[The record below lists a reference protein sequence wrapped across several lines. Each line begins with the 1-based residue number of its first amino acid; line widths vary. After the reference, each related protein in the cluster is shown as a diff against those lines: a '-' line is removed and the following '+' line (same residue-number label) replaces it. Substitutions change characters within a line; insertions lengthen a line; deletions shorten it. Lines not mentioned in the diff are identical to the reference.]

1 MDLVSHRNFED
12 LVDFL
17 ACYTVYFTLE
27 TEYSSNLAFNGTEHR
42 TEYARVRKLCFHV
55 LRHASKR
62 DTASCHSKNG
72 LNVEQFVSQFSAS
85 VINITELLKIMQRS
99 LKNSTTYFVHT
110 EETGSFFIPGYFIN
124 FLYLR
129 WTTSRHNASYV
140 TSRRSALHR
149 YPMKV
154 VSEIK
159 FVETRTTFRNRISS

>member
-1 MDLVSHRNFED
+1 M
-12 LVDFL
+12 
-17 ACYTVYFTLE
+17 VYFTLE
-27 TEYSSNLAFNGTEHR
+27 TEYSSNLAFNGTKHR
-42 TEYARVRKLCFHV
+42 TEYERARKLCLRV

-62 DTASCHSKNG
+62 DTASYYRLKNG

-85 VINITELLKIMQRS
+85 VINITELLKIMQHS

-140 TSRRSALHR
+140 TSRRWALHC

-159 FVETRTTFRNRISS
+159 FVVRRTTFRNRISF